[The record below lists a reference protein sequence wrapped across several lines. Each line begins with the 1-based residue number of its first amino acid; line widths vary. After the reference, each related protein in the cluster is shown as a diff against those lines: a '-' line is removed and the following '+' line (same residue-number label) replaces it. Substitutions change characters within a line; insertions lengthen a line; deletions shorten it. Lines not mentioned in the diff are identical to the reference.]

1 MTVAVDDYIADRADV
16 RRYLDHA
23 LADHATDASAEAAL
37 YETVKAKLLNSG
49 ARLVAH
55 YYVEP
60 LLQQLAEETG
70 GVVADS
76 LEMARFGAKTDA
88 SRLIVAGVSF
98 MGETAKILS
107 PEKQVFMP
115 TLDATCSLDLGC
127 PVDSFS
133 AFCDAHPDHTVVVYA
148 NTSAAVKARADWV
161 VTSSIAVDVV
171 DQLDRQ
177 GKSILWAPDKYLGRY
192 VQQKTGAKMVL
203 WDAACVV
210 HEEFRMHDLDALRHR
225 FPDAGLLVHPES
237 PEEMVAAADAVGSTS
252 QLIQAAVELPN
263 PAFIVATDKGIF
275 YKMQQAVP
283 DKQLIEAPTRGAGG
297 SCQSC
302 AHCPWMAMN
311 RLSRLDQLL
320 THWDPACEIR
330 VDPDLAQKALIPLD
344 RMLAFNRARAG

>member
-1 MTVAVDDYIADRADV
+1 MTAIADDYIATRSDV
-16 RRYLDHA
+16 RDYLERA
-23 LADHATDASAEAAL
+23 LADQTTTEAAEARL
-37 YETVKAKLLNSG
+37 YDTVKSKLEASG
-49 ARLVAH
+49 AVLVAH
-55 YYVEP
+55 YYVDP

-76 LEMARFGAKTDA
+76 LEMARFGARSEA
-88 SRLIVAGVSF
+88 ARLIVAGVSF

-107 PEKQVFMP
+107 PEKQVYMP
-115 TLDATCSLDLGC
+115 TLEATCSLDLGC
-127 PVDSFS
+127 PDAEFS

-177 GKSILWAPDKYLGRY
+177 GERVLWAPDKYLGRY
-192 VQQKTGAKMVL
+192 VQNQTGADMVL

-210 HEEFRMHDLDALRHR
+210 HEEFRMHDLEALRTQY
-225 FPDAGLLVHPES
+225 PDAGLLVHPES
-237 PEEMVAAADAVGSTS
+237 PAEMVDCADAVGSTS
-252 QLIQAAVELPN
+252 QLIEAAVSLPH

-275 YKMQQAVP
+275 YKMQQRVP
-283 DKQLIEAPTRGAGG
+283 EKQLIEAPTRGAGG

-320 THWDPACEIR
+320 THWDAGCEVR
-330 VDPDLAQKALIPLD
+330 VDPVLAEQALIPLN
-344 RMLAFNRARAG
+344 RMLEFNRARVR

>member
-1 MTVAVDDYIADRADV
+1 MTAIADDYIATRSDV
-16 RRYLDHA
+16 RDYLERA
-23 LADHATDASAEAAL
+23 LADQTTTEAAEARL
-37 YETVKAKLLNSG
+37 YDTVKSKLEASG
-49 ARLVAH
+49 AVLVAH
-55 YYVEP
+55 YYVDP

-76 LEMARFGAKTDA
+76 LEMARFGARSEA
-88 SRLIVAGVSF
+88 ARLIVAGVSF

-107 PEKQVFMP
+107 PEKQVYMP
-115 TLDATCSLDLGC
+115 TLEATCS
-127 PVDSFS
+127 
-133 AFCDAHPDHTVVVYA
+133 HPDHTVVVYA

-177 GKSILWAPDKYLGRY
+177 GERVLWAPDKYLGRY
-192 VQQKTGAKMVL
+192 VQNQTGADMVL

-210 HEEFRMHDLDALRHR
+210 HEEFRMHDFEALRTQY
-225 FPDAGLLVHPES
+225 PDAGLLVHPES
-237 PEEMVAAADAVGSTS
+237 PAEMVDCADAVGSTS
-252 QLIQAAVELPN
+252 QLIEAAVSLPH

-275 YKMQQAVP
+275 YKMQQRVP
-283 DKQLIEAPTRGAGG
+283 EKQLIEAPTRGAGG

-320 THWDPACEIR
+320 THWDAGCEVR
-330 VDPDLAQKALIPLD
+330 VDPVLAEQALIPLN
-344 RMLAFNRARAG
+344 RMLEFNRARVR